1 MHLFYIFPSEV
12 CIIQKKEKKKRGIV
26 LNKAKPLHYVYL
38 QIL

>member
-1 MHLFYIFPSEV
+1 MHLFYIFPYEV
-12 CIIQKKEKKKRGIV
+12 CIIQKKEKKRGIV